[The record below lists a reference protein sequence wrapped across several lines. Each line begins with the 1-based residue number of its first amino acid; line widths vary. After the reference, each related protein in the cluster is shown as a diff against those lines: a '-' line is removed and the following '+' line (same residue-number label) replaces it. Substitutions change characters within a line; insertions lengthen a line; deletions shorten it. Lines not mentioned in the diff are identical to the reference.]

1 MAWQLPRG
9 IRIHCRIWWVT
20 MAELDELLK
29 EFPLGVRK
37 IVEPVYA
44 GLPADRQRQLSEML
58 KALPAR
64 DVKGVRAL
72 LSLVM
77 DQYRPLAGRK
87 ERISIVGPVNTG
99 KSSLYNQFIRTGQEQ
114 AVVGPVPGTTRTNQ
128 VGDAGLFSVVDTPG
142 ADAYGPTGKS
152 ERLTAFGAARDAD
165 LLIMVFDAAKGI
177 AGPDR
182 QLHDDLAALGKPYV
196 IVLNKIDLIAAK
208 DRAAVTARVAQN
220 LGLTPD
226 QVMTIS
232 ALNGENVG
240 QVLLAAAK
248 AEPQLLLAIGQALPA
263 FRYQLA
269 WPRVLQAAAAAG
281 TVALMPLPVASFV
294 PLITIQIGLVLNIA
308 GIYGYPVTVQRAK
321 ELLAAFGAGFGARM
335 LFQQLSEVV
344 PVAGWVLSSAVAA
357 STTAA
362 MGYAAIQWFDK
373 GQKVSAESMRA
384 LARQWTSGVVAALG
398 SLGQRRPGKDT
409 FRQRLQTALEEVTKG
424 AGR

>member
-1 MAWQLPRG
+1 
-9 IRIHCRIWWVT
+9 

-44 GLPADRQRQLSEML
+44 GLPGDRQRQLGEML

-72 LSLVM
+72 LDLVLE
-77 DQYRPLAGRK
+77 QYRPLAGRM
-87 ERISIVGPVNTG
+87 ELISIVGPVNTG
-99 KSSLYNQFIRTGQEQ
+99 KSSLYNQFIRKGQDQ
-114 AVVGPVPGTTRTNQ
+114 AAVGPVPGTTRVNQ
-128 VGDAGLFSVVDTPG
+128 EGDAGLFSVLDTPG
-142 ADAYGPTGKS
+142 ADAYGPTGKV
-152 ERLTAFGAARDAD
+152 ERQTAFGAARAAD

-177 AGPDR
+177 SGPDR
-182 QLHDDLAALGKPYV
+182 QLYDELVSLGKPYV
-196 IVLNKIDLIAAK
+196 VVLNKIDLIAVK
-208 DRAAVTARVAQN
+208 DRLAVTARVANN
-220 LGLTPD
+220 LGLAPD
-226 QVMTIS
+226 QVMAIS

-248 AEPQLLLAIGQALPA
+248 AEPHLLLAIGQALPA

-269 WPRVLQAAAAAG
+269 WPRVLQAATAAG
-281 TVALMPLPVASFV
+281 TIALMPLPVASFV

-321 ELLAAFGAGFGARM
+321 ELAVAFGAGFGARM

-344 PVAGWVLSSAVAA
+344 PVAGWVLSAAVAA

-362 MGYAAIQWFDK
+362 MGYAAIQWFDG
-373 GQKVSAESMRA
+373 GQKVSASAMGA
-384 LARQWTSGVVAALG
+384 LARQWTSGLVAALG
-398 SLGQRRPGKDT
+398 SLGKRRPGKET
-409 FRQRLQTALEEVTKG
+409 FRQRLQAALEEVTKG

>member
-1 MAWQLPRG
+1 ME
-9 IRIHCRIWWVT
+9 I

-37 IVEPVYA
+37 IVEPVYS
-44 GLPADRQRQLSEML
+44 GLPADKQRQLGEML

-72 LSLVM
+72 LDLVVQ
-77 DQYRPLAGRK
+77 QYRPLSGRK

-99 KSSLYNQFIRTGQEQ
+99 KSSLYNQFIRKGQEQ
-114 AVVGPVPGTTRTNQ
+114 AVVSPVAGTTRASQ

-142 ADAYGPTGKS
+142 ADAYGPTGNA
-152 ERLTAFGAARDAD
+152 ERLVAFGAAREAD
-165 LLIMVFDAAKGI
+165 LLIMVFDAAKGVT
-177 AGPDR
+177 GPDR
-182 QLHDDLAALGKPYV
+182 QLYDYLSAFGKPYV
-196 IVLNKIDLIAAK
+196 VVLNKIDLIAPR
-208 DRAAVTARVAQN
+208 DRVAVTARVAEN
-220 LGLTPD
+220 LGLAPD
-226 QVMTIS
+226 QVMAIS

-240 QVLLAAAK
+240 QVLLAVAK

-269 WPRVLQAAAAAG
+269 WPRVLQAATAAG
-281 TVALMPLPVASFV
+281 TIALMPLPVASFV

-321 ELLAAFGAGFGARM
+321 ELAVAFGAGFGARM
-335 LFQQLSEVV
+335 LFQQLSEVI

-362 MGYAAIQWFDK
+362 MGYAAIQWFDQ
-373 GQKVSAESMRA
+373 GHKVSAETMRMMA
-384 LARQWTSGVVAALG
+384 KQWTSGLAAALT
-398 SLGQRRPGKDT
+398 SLGKRRPGKET
-409 FRQRLQTALEEVTKG
+409 FRQRLQAALEEVTKS
-424 AGR
+424 AGQ